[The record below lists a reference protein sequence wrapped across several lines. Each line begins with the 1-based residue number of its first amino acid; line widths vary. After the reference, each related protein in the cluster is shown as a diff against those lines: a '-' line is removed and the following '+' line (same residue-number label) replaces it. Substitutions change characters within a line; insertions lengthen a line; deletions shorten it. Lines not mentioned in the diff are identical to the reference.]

1 MLDHPS
7 NSQLLLVEEDQFSPG
22 GPPHDH
28 FGQHSGVQF
37 GVPLLSPWDQ
47 RWMVV
52 DPLEEPSVE
61 PGNPAVEDDLLLKW
75 KAGKLHFPIPN
86 LIPDVKAPSAP

>member
-7 NSQLLLVEEDQFSPG
+7 NSQLLVEEDQFSPG

-52 DPLEEPSVE
+52 DPLEEPLVE

-75 KAGKLHFPIPN
+75 KASFSHPKSYPRSQGPFSP
-86 LIPDVKAPSAP
+86 